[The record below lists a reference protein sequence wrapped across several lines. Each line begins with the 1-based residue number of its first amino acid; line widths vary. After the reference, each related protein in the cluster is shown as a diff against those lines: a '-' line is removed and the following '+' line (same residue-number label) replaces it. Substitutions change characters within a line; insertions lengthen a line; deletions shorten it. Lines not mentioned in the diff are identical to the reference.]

1 MHIPDGMLSP
11 ATSLVAAG
19 AMLPVWTIAARQVR
33 ATLGTRQVPLLSL
46 GAAFCFTVMMFNIP
60 ALGGTTAH
68 PVAGTLL
75 AILLGPWA
83 AVIGISVALAI
94 QALFFGDGGLLAY
107 GANCFT
113 MAFALPFVGYSVY
126 RILAG
131 RLSPASSLRAFAGG
145 IGAYLGLNAASAL
158 VAVLLGIQPSLFHE
172 ADGRALYFPF
182 GLHIT
187 LPAMLSTH
195 LLVAGPVEA
204 AVTFLVIRY
213 MQASGQA
220 LFEEGTEVRRGLE
233 EKRRRGERGTGKGE
247 RRTGAL
253 SGVNSPQGTYSSSP
267 KYQTLGIGLLALV
280 ALTPLG
286 LLAKGEA
293 WGEWDASG
301 VREQLQRVQGRDY
314 VPQGIAQAEKH
325 AYKGAGSLQDYASN
339 EGKNKVGYAGAGLLG
354 VLTIAGLT
362 LLGGRLLTA
371 NSRSDKRADPDD
383 DTSNDDTS
391 DDVGDP
397 PAFSGPGTPIPAPP
411 TADRADA
418 SDANAGDNA
427 TGPTAKSGANEA
439 ASELPSWLRA
449 PADHETLPDT
459 TGRKPNPYIE
469 RTLGGLAHN
478 ALVTLQSEHHARQPG
493 YLQRLDPRAKVVAF
507 GVLIAAGASLH
518 RAGALLGLYAF
529 GLGLAVASRLPLGLM
544 LRRVWLSVPFFA
556 SALAL
561 PATLNL
567 VTPGR
572 ALLTLWTHPL
582 VTVTRPGLLIAFV
595 LTLRVGV
602 TVTFAALLTL
612 ATPWNDVLRA
622 LRVLFVPRLF
632 VSVLA
637 MTYRY
642 VTVLMQCGDDL
653 FTARRSRTVG
663 RADNRAGRR
672 FAAASMGALWGRT
685 LALSEEV
692 YGAMVSRGFN
702 GDMRTLSRF
711 RWRMADSLWMGTV
724 AIAALLCAGAEHV
737 R

>member
-19 AMLPVWTIAARQVR
+19 AMLPVWTLAARQVR

-126 RILAG
+126 RLLAR
-131 RLSPASSLRAFAGG
+131 RLSSASTLRAFAGG
-145 IGAYLGLNAASAL
+145 IGAYIGLNAAAAL
-158 VAVLLGIQPSLFHE
+158 VAVLLGIQPALFHE

-220 LFEEGTEVRRGLE
+220 LFEETGRQGD
-233 EKRRRGERGTGKGE
+233 KGTG
-247 RRTGAL
+247 R
-253 SGVNSPQGTYSSSP
+253 QGDTRS
-267 KYQTLGIGLLALV
+267 KHQTLGIGLLALV

-301 VREQLQRVQGRDY
+301 VRNQIQRVQGRDY
-314 VPQGIAQAEKH
+314 VPQGIAQAEKN

-339 EGKNKVGYAGAGLLG
+339 DGKNKVGYAGAGLLG

-362 LLGGRLLTA
+362 LLGGRLLTT
-371 NSRSDKRADPDD
+371 NSRSDKRAGRNDDASTDTSGGDTSSDTSIDDNSDNDPDGP
-383 DTSNDDTS
+383 SAS
-391 DDVGDP
+391 
-397 PAFSGPGTPIPAPP
+397 SGPGTSARTPY
-411 TADRADA
+411 TADRANP

-427 TGPTAKSGANEA
+427 IDPTAQAGAKAGANEA
-439 ASELPSWLRA
+439 APELPSWLRA
-449 PADHETLPDT
+449 PADHETPSDT
-459 TGRKPNPYIE
+459 TGPKSNPYIE
-469 RTLGGLAHN
+469 RTLSGLAHN
-478 ALVTLQSEHHARQPG
+478 ALVTLQSEHWARGSG

-507 GVLIAAGASLH
+507 GVLVAASASLH
-518 RAGALLGLYAF
+518 HAGALLGLYAF

-544 LRRVWLSVPFFA
+544 LRRVWLSVPFFVG
-556 SALAL
+556 ALAL

-582 VTVTRPGLLIAFV
+582 IAVTRPGLLIAFL

-672 FAAASMGALWGRT
+672 FAAASIGALWGRT

-711 RWRMADSLWMGTV
+711 RWRMADSLWIGIV
-724 AIAALLCAGAEHV
+724 AITALLCAGAEHV

>member
-11 ATSLVAAG
+11 ATSLAAAC
-19 AMLPVWTIAARQVR
+19 AMLPVWAIAARQVR

-126 RILAG
+126 RVLAG
-131 RLSPASSLRAFAGG
+131 RLQSASALRAFAGG
-145 IGAYLGLNAASAL
+145 AGAYLGLNAASAL
-158 VAVLLGIQPSLFHE
+158 VAVLLGIQPALFHE

-195 LLVAGPVEA
+195 LLIAGPVEA
-204 AVTFLVIRY
+204 TVTFLVIRY

-220 LFEEGTEVRRGLE
+220 LF
-233 EKRRRGERGTGKGE
+233 GERAEDRREAEDTRTQGE
-247 RRTGAL
+247 RQRPGNISDRQQTT
-253 SGVNSPQGTYSSSP
+253 SNKQ
-267 KYQTLGIGLLALV
+267 QTLVIGLLALV

-301 VREQLQRVQGRDY
+301 VRAQIQRVEGRDY
-314 VPQGIAQAEKH
+314 VPQGIAQAEAR
-325 AYKGAGSLQDYASN
+325 AYKGAGGLQDYASN
-339 EGKNKVGYAGAGLLG
+339 DGKNKVGYAGAGLLG

-371 NSRSDKRADPDD
+371 NSRAAKRADPDD
-383 DTSNDDTS
+383 DTFNTDP
-391 DDVGDP
+391 GDP
-397 PAFSGPGTPIPAPP
+397 PASSGPGTPVPAPRAAGH
-411 TADRADA
+411 ADPGDT
-418 SDANAGDNA
+418 NTGDNA
-427 TGPTAKSGANEA
+427 AGPAAKSGANEA
-439 ASELPSWLRA
+439 ASELPSWLRT
-449 PADHETLPDT
+449 PSDHETLSDT
-459 TGRKPNPYIE
+459 HARKPNPYIE
-469 RTLGGLAHN
+469 RTLSELAHN
-478 ALVTLQSEHHARQPG
+478 ALVTLQSERHARQPG
-493 YLQRLDPRAKVVAF
+493 YLQRLDPRAKVIAF
-507 GVLIAAGASLH
+507 GILIAASASLH
-518 RAGALLGLYAF
+518 RPGALLGLYGF
-529 GLGLAVASRLPLGLM
+529 GLALAVASRLPLGLM
-544 LRRVWLSVPFFA
+544 LRRVWLSVPFFVG
-556 SALAL
+556 ALAL

-582 VTVTRPGLLIAFV
+582 VTVTRPGLLIAF
-595 LTLRVGV
+595 LLILRVGV

-642 VTVLMQCGDDL
+642 VSVLMQCGDDL

-663 RADNRAGRR
+663 RSDNRMGRR
-672 FAAASMGALWGRT
+672 FAAASTGALWGRT
-685 LALSEEV
+685 VALSEEV

-711 RWRMADSLWMGTV
+711 RWRMADSLWIGAVTV
-724 AIAALLCAGAEHV
+724 AALLCAGAEHV
-737 R
+737 H